1 MLWIVDKPFWTRAK
15 FNSIYLKLPLYV
27 IFERDFYKLIIE
39 MLNVYQGCWVCIKL
53 QYVLVVEIFPSS
65 I

>member
-1 MLWIVDKPFWTRAK
+1 MLWIVDKPFWTRAN
-15 FNSIYLKLPLYV
+15 FYSIYLKLPLYV
-27 IFERDFYKLIIE
+27 IFERDFSKIIIT
-39 MLNVYQGCWVCIKL
+39 MLNVYQECWVCIKF